1 MNSIPMG
8 TNCAL
13 LLSFVFLH
21 AYEPY
26 FLQGFLKLSLNNSR
40 FGDYL
45 HLVNPNELEVMD
57 ATDTRKSTSFL
68 NFHIEIDN
76 GGRIKTKL
84 FDKCDDFNNSTK
96 NSAHS
101 KSSKNRR
108 TIHIRFM
115 HPCFV
120 SFRVFSLYQSI
131 EIHTIDYKPVKL
143 TTGFL
148 IILSI
153 K

>member
-1 MNSIPMG
+1 MISIPMG
-8 TNCAL
+8 THCAP

-26 FLQGFLKLSLNNSR
+26 FLQGFLKLSLNYSR

-76 GGRIKTKL
+76 GGRLKTKL
-84 FDKCDDFNNSTK
+84 FDKRDDFTFPIVNFPVI
-96 NSAHS
+96 
-101 KSSKNRR
+101 SSI
-108 TIHIRFM
+108 TSVWGLQLVCYSMAFIWT
-115 HPCFV
+115 
-120 SFRVFSLYQSI
+120 
-131 EIHTIDYKPVKL
+131 EISCWRESY
-143 TTGFL
+143 
-148 IILSI
+148 
-153 K
+153 

>member
-1 MNSIPMG
+1 MISIPMG

-13 LLSFVFLH
+13 LFSFVFLH

-68 NFHIEIDN
+68 NFHIEIEN
-76 GGRIKTKL
+76 GWRLKTTL
-84 FDKCDDFNNSTK
+84 FDKRDDFTFPIVNFPVISSITSVWGLHWTTHTLFYGLYCTVFYLDRNQLLTRKLLKQGQGTWFNNIYTM
-96 NSAHS
+96 
-101 KSSKNRR
+101 
-108 TIHIRFM
+108 I
-115 HPCFV
+115 
-120 SFRVFSLYQSI
+120 
-131 EIHTIDYKPVKL
+131 
-143 TTGFL
+143 
-148 IILSI
+148 
-153 K
+153 